1 MAAAAFVCCC
11 PVRVCFFGCI
21 VKFRNGFARNN
32 PVRHFCNSIPEFSA
46 QILELHWG
54 VSLSLFLLCFPVS
67 FLELSFLLKVALT
80 KVAASRTNT
89 QTNNRHTQH
98 TTHNTKKG
106 LHARNPRCPLVSLL
120 SCFPLLQCLASMGP
134 SSAGLHQLRHNH
146 DKPRSTGLLGRCVTL
161 HTQHTNRTKRFMNCV
176 GAPEFFPHTSEKT
189 QTT

>member
-89 QTNNRHTQH
+89 QTKN
-98 TTHNTKKG
+98 THNTQHEKG
-106 LHARNPRCPLVSLL
+106 ASCSQPALHPCL
-120 SCFPLLQCLASMGP
+120 SAFMFPIASMSCKHG
-134 SSAGLHQLRHNH
+134 AL
-146 DKPRSTGLLGRCVTL
+146 
-161 HTQHTNRTKRFMNCV
+161 KRWV
-176 GAPEFFPHTSEKT
+176 APT
-189 QTT
+189 QTQPR